1 MLGGLFSNKSTA
13 AVFVDYEHWYYG
25 YKNIFAMRPNV
36 EEWYKELKEE
46 YNVNEVCMM
55 TGFKSRT
62 HFSRLFKEK
71 YGY

>member
-36 EEWYKELKEE
+36 EE
-46 YNVNEVCMM
+46 
-55 TGFKSRT
+55 
-62 HFSRLFKEK
+62 
-71 YGY
+71 

>member
-46 YNVNEVCMM
+46 YNV
-55 TGFKSRT
+55 KSI
-62 HFSRLFKEK
+62 HFSE
-71 YGY
+71 

>member
-46 YNVNEVCMM
+46 YNV
-55 TGFKSRT
+55 KSSNPSLVIT
-62 HFSRLFKEK
+62 PPFTIFT
-71 YGY
+71 

>member
-36 EEWYKELKEE
+36 DGTRNLKKNIMLSQLHFSEIFMEVPLKEI
-46 YNVNEVCMM
+46 
-55 TGFKSRT
+55 
-62 HFSRLFKEK
+62 
-71 YGY
+71 

>member
-46 YNVNEVCMM
+46 YNVNEVKIML
-55 TGFKSRT
+55 SQL
-62 HFSRLFKEK
+62 HFSEIFMEVPLKEI
-71 YGY
+71 